1 MDMVRWDSVSSASLG
16 TKWSTAGGGTSKS
29 CGQRASAR
37 HSQNTLT
44 IHLCVPGLSSIHL
57 SSTSGS
63 RTYDRRSTCELGWP
77 ATTGI
82 LMYKHGFCYGQA
94 VLTQN
99 QFALR
104 VPTREQTPQMTE
116 PLGPHKPLHAD
127 DTWREVHHLTENKK
141 LNQLQWLSVLETQG

>member
-1 MDMVRWDSVSSASLG
+1 M
-16 TKWSTAGGGTSKS
+16 
-29 CGQRASAR
+29 
-37 HSQNTLT
+37 
-44 IHLCVPGLSSIHL
+44 
-57 SSTSGS
+57 
-63 RTYDRRSTCELGWP
+63 TCDLGWP

-82 LMYKHGFCYGQA
+82 LMYEHGFCYGQA

-104 VPTREQTPQMTE
+104 VPTKEQTPQMTE

-141 LNQLQWLSVLETQG
+141 LNQLQ